1 MSKRQQPSRG
11 SMQEF
16 AKSAQNT
23 PNKVRNSENK
33 IPKTSKKAMTSENPE
48 EISKIDE
55 LYTMM
60 KSVMAK
66 LEMLDLINE
75 RILSVEQNVKSL
87 TKSIEF
93 AHTEVADLK
102 EEMKQRKRT
111 EAKIL
116 KENLPKR
123 QETEA
128 NKDWDLRTVSRR
140 NREIATEIIPRDEK
154 SKSGKKQRERLVRDK
169 LFINNVEFILDNS

>member
-11 SMQEF
+11 STQEF

-33 IPKTSKKAMTSENPE
+33 TPKTSKKAMTSENPE

-55 LYTMM
+55 LCTMM

-66 LEMLDLINE
+66 LETLDLINE
-75 RILSVEQNVKSL
+75 RILSVEQNVTSL

-93 AHTEVADLK
+93 AHAEVADLK
-102 EEMKQRKRT
+102 EEMKQRKWT
-111 EAKIL
+111 EEKNVTRIGEL
-116 KENLPKR
+116 EESNKR
-123 QETEA
+123 LQETVV
-128 NKDWDLRTVSRR
+128 DLKARSM
-140 NREIATEIIPRDEK
+140 RDNLLFHNIEESDEENCAEVIYSLLEEK
-154 SKSGKKQRERLVRDK
+154 
-169 LFINNVEFILDNS
+169 LDMPDARQTIKID